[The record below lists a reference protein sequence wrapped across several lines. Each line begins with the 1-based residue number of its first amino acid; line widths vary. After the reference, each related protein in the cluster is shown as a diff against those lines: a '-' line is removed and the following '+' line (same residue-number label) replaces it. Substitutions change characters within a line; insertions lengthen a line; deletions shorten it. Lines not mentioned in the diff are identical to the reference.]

1 MCKGETIHCITEIA
15 IILWTVRFMIRG
27 CRLRYKRYDAHF
39 LKKSSVELPFSSFGD
54 QLINQIS
61 NIYNFR

>member
-1 MCKGETIHCITEIA
+1 MCKGETIHRITEIA

-27 CRLRYKRYDAHF
+27 GRLRYKRYDAHF

-61 NIYNFR
+61 HIYNFR